1 MIINPDSFFLD
12 RIVDVEEIERT
23 ISIHPENRINI
34 TYNLVDPIP
43 VNCSFSE
50 AQIVTVYTSKK
61 RETDIRSLPY
71 GYEKGI
77 ISIFSLVKTCGVS
90 GMYNW
95 VDGDLQT
102 IPGEGYK
109 FLVQSLYKRRRCRE
123 ISPILASEY
132 VVWQDNEAH
141 FFFEPA
147 EFEFNDRYEIYHK
160 IKKINSEWK
169 LIKTLSDFPVNN
181 TPQNVYTIHLDDI
194 ILVFK
199 EKTDGDI
206 VIDLKKK
213 IYAEFVGFVASRK
226 ARFEKQEIYAEI
238 YEALKIEELPV
249 RILEETD
256 EQFLIAPTKNKAET
270 FMETLLSEDTKNQRC
285 LIYDTKNKIFYV
297 TREVDPCEEL
307 TIEAK

>member
-1 MIINPDSFFLD
+1 MIVNPDSFFIEK
-12 RIVDVEEIERT
+12 IVDVEEIERT
-23 ISIHPENRINI
+23 ISIHPDNLIGI

-71 GYEKGI
+71 GYEKGF
-77 ISIFSLVKTCGVS
+77 ISLFSLVKTCGVS
-90 GMYNW
+90 GMYSW

-123 ISPILASEY
+123 ISPILKSEY
-132 VVWQDNEAH
+132 VIWQDNEAH

-147 EFEFNDRYEIYHK
+147 EFQFTNKYEIYHR

-169 LIKTLSDFPVNN
+169 LIKTLSDFPVND

-213 IYAEFVGFVASRK
+213 IYAEFVGFVASK
-226 ARFEKQEIYAEI
+226 KTRFEEQKIGSDVYEIV
-238 YEALKIEELPV
+238 KIEELPV
-249 RILEETD
+249 RILEGTED
-256 EQFLIAPTKNKAET
+256 EQFLLTPAKDDPGNTENKRFLIYNTKNE
-270 FMETLLSEDTKNQRC
+270 N
-285 LIYDTKNKIFYV
+285 FYV
-297 TREVDPCEEL
+297 TRELDACKVP
-307 TIEAK
+307 AKN